1 MGILSNL
8 EPKRVFEIFE
18 EMCAIPHGSTN
29 TKAISDWCVAFGE
42 KLGLEHYQDEA
53 NNVILIA
60 PATPGYEDAPAVIL
74 QGHVDMVCEKEAG
87 CAKDMDKEGLDLF
100 VDGDLVGAKGTTLGG
115 DDGIAVAMALAA
127 LEDTTVQHP
136 RLEVVL
142 TTDEE
147 IGMLGAAVLDVTPL
161 QGRTM
166 LNIDSEEEGI
176 FTVGCA
182 GGSSVFC
189 HLPLVRENFSGEN
202 LEVRVSGLVG
212 GHSGVEINKG
222 RANADVLLGRLLRAM
237 SAVTELRLVSAEGGS
252 KDNAIPTAATAVITV
267 ADGGAARKA
276 AETLAAEMKKEYRIA
291 DPGLTV
297 AVETVETKSLPMD
310 EVTTGKALCMLTCL
324 PNGVQAMSM
333 DIPGLV
339 QTSLNIGILKCGDD
353 EMMAVCSVRSS
364 VASQK
369 QMVRDRLRCLTGPCG
384 RDRRLSRLGISA
396 GFSPPGADD
405 RGLPGAVRQ
414 GAGGGDRSRRS
425 GVRIAGRKVAGTGL
439 RVLRPGSDGHPHPQ
453 RADAHRVRPADV
465 EAAVRG
471 SEAQQVNRKTEATPT
486 DSRGCFLRADVVSY
500 LKMILKLRGDHCEKT
515 VDLRTGTG
523 AAGRMRTG
531 IRAGTG
537 GWKAA
542 HCSDCISGV

>member
-60 PATPGYEDAPAVIL
+60 PATLGYEDAPAVIL

-189 HLPLVRENFSGEN
+189 HLPLIREEFAGET
-202 LEVRVSGLVG
+202 LAVRVSGLVG
-212 GHSGVEINKG
+212 GHSGVEIDKG
-222 RANADVLLGRLLRAM
+222 RANADLLLGRLLRAA
-237 SAVTELRLVSAEGGS
+237 SGAAEVRLVSAVGGS
-252 KDNAIPTAATAVITV
+252 KDNAIPA
-267 ADGGAARKA
+267 A
-276 AETLAAEMKKEYRIA
+276 AEAVLMTADAEAVQAAVGTLTESLKKEYRAA

-297 AVETVETKSLPMD
+297 MVEPGAARWLPMD
-310 EVTTGKALCMLTCL
+310 AATTEKAICLLLCL
-324 PNGVQAMSM
+324 PNGIQAMSM

-353 EMMAVCSVRSS
+353 EMTAVCSVRSS

-369 QMVRDRLRCLTGPCG
+369 QMVRDRLRCLTEQIGGHVAIWGDVWTWSATIP
-384 RDRRLSRLGISA
+384 LGNIC
-396 GFSPPGADD
+396 
-405 RGLPGAVRQ
+405 RILP
-414 GAGGGDRSRRS
+414 S
-425 GVRIAGRKVAGTGL
+425 G
-439 RVLRPGSDGHPHPQ
+439 
-453 RADAHRVRPADV
+453 
-465 EAAVRG
+465 
-471 SEAQQVNRKTEATPT
+471 
-486 DSRGCFLRADVVSY
+486 
-500 LKMILKLRGDHCEKT
+500 
-515 VDLRTGTG
+515 
-523 AAGRMRTG
+523 
-531 IRAGTG
+531 
-537 GWKAA
+537 
-542 HCSDCISGV
+542 SG

>member
-1 MGILSNL
+1 MAILSNL

-18 EMCAIPHGSTN
+18 EMCAIPHGSVN

-127 LEDTTVQHP
+127 LEDTTLQHP

-189 HLPLVRENFSGEN
+189 HLPLIRENFSGET

-237 SAVTELRLVSAEGGS
+237 AAVTELRLVSAEGGS
-252 KDNAIPTAATAVITV
+252 KDNAIPTAAVAVHLAQGGTAVGVGKYAEHQKAVELAPDWDIWFRGKRLLDAVWPVGSIYLSASEISPETLFGGTWQRV
-267 ADGGAARKA
+267 KDRFLLAAGDVYEPGETGGEAQHTLTKAEMPAHTHGYDFTGQSDVTGVTAIRLYDADGRRNEYQGASASAGGGAAHNNMPPY
-276 AETLAAEMKKEYRIA
+276 LAVY
-291 DPGLTV
+291 V
-297 AVETVETKSLPMD
+297 W
-310 EVTTGKALCMLTCL
+310 
-324 PNGVQAMSM
+324 
-333 DIPGLV
+333 
-339 QTSLNIGILKCGDD
+339 
-353 EMMAVCSVRSS
+353 
-364 VASQK
+364 
-369 QMVRDRLRCLTGPCG
+369 
-384 RDRRLSRLGISA
+384 RRTA
-396 GFSPPGADD
+396 
-405 RGLPGAVRQ
+405 
-414 GAGGGDRSRRS
+414 
-425 GVRIAGRKVAGTGL
+425 
-439 RVLRPGSDGHPHPQ
+439 
-453 RADAHRVRPADV
+453 
-465 EAAVRG
+465 
-471 SEAQQVNRKTEATPT
+471 
-486 DSRGCFLRADVVSY
+486 
-500 LKMILKLRGDHCEKT
+500 
-515 VDLRTGTG
+515 
-523 AAGRMRTG
+523 
-531 IRAGTG
+531 
-537 GWKAA
+537 
-542 HCSDCISGV
+542 

>member
-1 MGILSNL
+1 MRVLEQL
-8 EPKRVFEIFE
+8 EPQGVFRFFE
-18 EMCAIPHGSTN
+18 ELCAIPHGSRN
-29 TKAISDWCVAFGE
+29 CQAVSDWCAAFARE
-42 KLGLEHYQDEA
+42 RGLECHQDQA
-53 NNVILIA
+53 GNVIIIQE
-60 PATPGYEDAPAVIL
+60 ATPGYEAAAPVIL
-74 QGHVDMVCEKEAG
+74 QGHLDMVCEKEPG
-87 CAKDMDKEGLDLF
+87 CTKDMAGEGLDLL
-100 VDGDLVGAKGTTLGG
+100 VEDGCVRAKGTTLGG

-147 IGMLGAAVLDVTPL
+147 IGMLGAVVLDVTPL

-189 HLPLVRENFSGEN
+189 HLPLIREEFAGET
-202 LEVRVSGLVG
+202 LAVRVSGLVG

-222 RANADVLLGRLLRAM
+222 RANANVLMGRLLRAM
-237 SAVTELRLVSAEGGS
+237 AAVTELRLVSAEGGS
-252 KDNAIPTAATAVITV
+252 KGNAIPTAAAAVVTV
-267 ADGGAARKA
+267 ADGSAARKA

-353 EMMAVCSVRSS
+353 EMTAVCSVRSS

-369 QMVRDRLRCLTGPCG
+369 QMVRDRLRCLTEQLGGRVDVIGDYPAWEYLPDSPLRERMIEVYREQYGQEPVVETVHAGLECG
-384 RDRRLSRLGISA
+384 LLGEK
-396 GFSPPGADD
+396 
-405 RGLPGAVRQ
+405 LPGLDCVSFGPDLTDIHTPRERMHIASVQRTWKLLCEVLK
-414 GAGGGDRSRRS
+414 RS
-425 GVRIAGRKVAGTGL
+425 K
-439 RVLRPGSDGHPHPQ
+439 
-453 RADAHRVRPADV
+453 
-465 EAAVRG
+465 
-471 SEAQQVNRKTEATPT
+471 
-486 DSRGCFLRADVVSY
+486 
-500 LKMILKLRGDHCEKT
+500 
-515 VDLRTGTG
+515 
-523 AAGRMRTG
+523 
-531 IRAGTG
+531 
-537 GWKAA
+537 
-542 HCSDCISGV
+542 

>member
-18 EMCAIPHGSTN
+18 EMCAIPHGSAN

-127 LEDTTVQHP
+127 LEDTTLQHP

-176 FTVGCA
+176 FTVVCA

-189 HLPLVRENFSGEN
+189 HLPLIRENFSGET

-237 SAVTELRLVSAEGGS
+237 AAVTELRLVSAEGGS
-252 KDNAIPTAATAVITV
+252 KDNAIPTAAVAVHLSQGGTAVGVGKYAEHQKAVELAPDWDIWFRGKRLLDAVWPVGSIYLSASEISPETLFGGTWQRV
-267 ADGGAARKA
+267 KDRFLLAAGDVYAPGETGGEAQHTLTKAEMPAHTHGYDFTGQSDVTGVTAIRLYDADGRRNEYQGASASAGGGAAHNNMPPY
-276 AETLAAEMKKEYRIA
+276 LAVYVWK
-291 DPGLTV
+291 
-297 AVETVETKSLPMD
+297 
-310 EVTTGKALCMLTCL
+310 
-324 PNGVQAMSM
+324 
-333 DIPGLV
+333 
-339 QTSLNIGILKCGDD
+339 
-353 EMMAVCSVRSS
+353 
-364 VASQK
+364 
-369 QMVRDRLRCLTGPCG
+369 
-384 RDRRLSRLGISA
+384 
-396 GFSPPGADD
+396 
-405 RGLPGAVRQ
+405 
-414 GAGGGDRSRRS
+414 
-425 GVRIAGRKVAGTGL
+425 
-439 RVLRPGSDGHPHPQ
+439 
-453 RADAHRVRPADV
+453 
-465 EAAVRG
+465 
-471 SEAQQVNRKTEATPT
+471 
-486 DSRGCFLRADVVSY
+486 
-500 LKMILKLRGDHCEKT
+500 
-515 VDLRTGTG
+515 RT
-523 AAGRMRTG
+523 A
-531 IRAGTG
+531 
-537 GWKAA
+537 
-542 HCSDCISGV
+542 